1 MNRVEKAS
9 TELCNWFRQNFKIH
23 YCEFWY
29 EETVVTADKHVE
41 IILQPVLLGM
51 WDVAKLKR
59 RCYCFVKCKSFKHV

>member
-1 MNRVEKAS
+1 MIMIYMNRVEKAT

-41 IILQPVLLGM
+41 IILKPVLLGM
-51 WDVAKLKR
+51 RDAAKL
-59 RCYCFVKCKSFKHV
+59 KSFKHV

>member
-23 YCEFWY
+23 YSEFWY

-41 IILQPVLLGM
+41 II
-51 WDVAKLKR
+51 
-59 RCYCFVKCKSFKHV
+59 